1 LSEVKLS
8 NEKLLSELRLNP
20 GSMSQLLGELTRA
33 YDVYAKR
40 VGNDPE
46 AQASFR
52 NEAVRILGNGDTQ
65 LLEPALST
73 ALHTA
78 AHPTG

>member
-1 LSEVKLS
+1 M
-8 NEKLLSELRLNP
+8 NP
-20 GSMSQLLGELTRA
+20 LLGELTRA

-46 AQASFR
+46 AQATFR
-52 NEAVRILGNGDTQ
+52 DEAVRILGDGNAQ

-73 ALHTA
+73 ALHSA